1 MQTDRIVRLILTT
14 TNDRPQITTN
24 VTTWGELKSLIQD
37 HIPPNTVAV
46 VRQTEVKLDSNSIIL
61 PEEAFDLFFVIE
73 NTKSGQVVRKDRFSN
88 LNSKQLMQ
96 ALKANKLNTAP
107 GNDAALKSRLRRFEA
122 SKVSKS
128 TGSVKIINPSKK
140 VATVKAVVPAKVQP
154 KVVQAPPVKTK
165 ADLKRAIRDI
175 MEAAQIEM
183 DKLVNTYPEFKDEF
197 AEARCEFSR
206 KFKK

>member
-24 VTTWGELKSLIQD
+24 VTTWGELKSLIAD

-46 VRQTEVKLDSNSIIL
+46 VRQTEVKLDNNSIIL

-73 NTKSGQVVRKDRFSN
+73 NTKSGQVVRKDQYSN
-88 LNSKQLMQ
+88 LNSTQLMR

-107 GNDAALKSRLRRFEA
+107 GNVDALKSRLRRFEA
-122 SKVSKS
+122 KKS
-128 TGSVKIINPSKK
+128 NNGGVKIINPSKT
-140 VATVKAVVPAKVQP
+140 VAVAKVQP

-165 ADLKRAIRDI
+165 ADLKRAVRDI
-175 MEAAQIEM
+175 METAQIEM
-183 DKLVNTYPEFKDEF
+183 DKLVDTYPEFKDEF